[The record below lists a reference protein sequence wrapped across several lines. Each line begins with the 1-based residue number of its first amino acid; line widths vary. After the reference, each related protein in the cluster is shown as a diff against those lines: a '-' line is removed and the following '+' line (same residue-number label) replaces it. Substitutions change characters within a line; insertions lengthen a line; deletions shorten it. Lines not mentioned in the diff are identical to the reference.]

1 VKRQWEKAGLLDSD
15 IATENRLSKP
25 EAKKKEPGYG
35 NPVD

>member
-15 IATENRLSKP
+15 IAKGNRLSKP
-25 EAKKKEPGYG
+25 EAQKKEPGYG